1 MYEFEYQDGHT
12 AALAANLISEN
23 LFAQVDEEGNRSVL
37 FDEIVDVR
45 TDGTQVLQ
53 QDAFVKTSSV
63 TQRQVITTEG
73 WEVNIKR
80 KDGSTTW
87 NKLKDIKDSY
97 PVQLA
102 EYAVENRV
110 SFLMLPKIGRAS
122 CNIKK
127 SNS

>member
-1 MYEFEYQDGHT
+1 MYEVEDQDGHT
-12 AALAANLISEN
+12 AALAENLIAKN
-23 LFAQVDEEGNRSVL
+23 LFAQVDEEDNHSVL

-53 QDAFVKTSSV
+53 QDAFVTTPSG
-63 TQRQVITTEG
+63 TQRRVITTKG
-73 WEVNIKR
+73 WEVNIKW

-97 PVQLA
+97 RAQLA

-110 SFLMLPKIGRAS
+110 SEEPAFTWWVKFV
-122 CNIKK
+122 
-127 SNS
+127 